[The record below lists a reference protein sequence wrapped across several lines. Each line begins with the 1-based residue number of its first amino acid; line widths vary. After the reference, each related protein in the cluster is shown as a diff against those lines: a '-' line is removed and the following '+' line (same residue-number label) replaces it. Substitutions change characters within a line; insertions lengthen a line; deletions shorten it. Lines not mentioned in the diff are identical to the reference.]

1 MNYVNPQA
9 LVGTDWLAEH
19 MGAPDIRIVD
29 ASYFLPNVPRDAKAE
44 YRECHIPGA
53 VFFDIDDIADETITD
68 LPHMI
73 PSPEKFSSR
82 VRRLGL
88 GDGNRIVI
96 YDSSGGAMAACRAWW
111 MFRLYGHDDVA
122 VLNGG
127 LPKWLAE
134 GRPTDDMPPVPR
146 ERHFTARFNNML
158 VRKVDQILDN
168 VDSQKEKVVDARSM
182 ERFKGEADEP
192 RPGMRKGHMP
202 GSTCIPF
209 NALMNKD
216 DNFTFRSAEEIKAI
230 FDKAGVDLNGPVVA
244 SCGSGVTA
252 CVIAMAG
259 FLVGKEDIA
268 VYDGSWS
275 EWGSRQ
281 DTPIVVD

>member
-1 MNYVNPQA
+1 MDYANPQA
-9 LVGTDWLAEH
+9 LVSTEWLAAH
-19 MGAPDIRIVD
+19 LDAPDIRIVD

-53 VFFDIDDIADETITD
+53 VFFDVDDIADETITD

-73 PSPEKFSSR
+73 PSPEKFSSK
-82 VRRLGL
+82 VRKLGL
-88 GDGNRIVI
+88 GDGNRIVV
-96 YDSSGGAMAACRAWW
+96 YDSTGAGMAACRAWW

-134 GRPTDDMPPVPR
+134 GRATDDMPPVPR
-146 ERHFTARFNNML
+146 ERHFTARFNNLL
-158 VRKVDQILDN
+158 VRKVDQIFANLDTQN
-168 VDSQKEKVVDARSM
+168 EKVVDARSK
-182 ERFKGEADEP
+182 ERFAGTGEEP

-209 NALMNKD
+209 NAFLNKD
-216 DNFTFRSAEEIKAI
+216 DNFTFRGADEIKAL
-230 FDKAGVDLNGPVVA
+230 FDEAGVDLNRPVVA

-259 FLVGKEDIA
+259 FLIGKEDIA

-281 DTPIVVD
+281 DTPIVTD